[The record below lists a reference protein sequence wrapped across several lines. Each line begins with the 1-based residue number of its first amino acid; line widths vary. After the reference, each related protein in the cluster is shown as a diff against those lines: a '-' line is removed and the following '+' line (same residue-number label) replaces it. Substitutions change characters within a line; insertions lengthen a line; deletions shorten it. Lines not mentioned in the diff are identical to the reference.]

1 MKYSEKQIQFLK
13 KEAKIEL
20 IIIKKIFFFMSR
32 KVTYLY
38 MLIEEIINVIIITN
52 LSVIYKR
59 YNNKKQFFNN
69 YT

>member
-1 MKYSEKQIQFLK
+1 
-13 KEAKIEL
+13 
-20 IIIKKIFFFMSR
+20 MSR

-38 MLIEEIINVIIITN
+38 MLIEEIINVIRITN